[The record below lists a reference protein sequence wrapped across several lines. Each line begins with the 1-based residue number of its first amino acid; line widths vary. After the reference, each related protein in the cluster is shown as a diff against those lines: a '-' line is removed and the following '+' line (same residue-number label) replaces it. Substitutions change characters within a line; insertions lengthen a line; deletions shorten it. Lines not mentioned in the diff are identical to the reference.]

1 MTSSRISSLALAAAL
16 ALGTSASL
24 AAAEPL
30 KVGFAAE
37 PYPPF
42 FEIDASG
49 KWTGWELDI
58 AAEICA
64 KMEAECEFVPSAWDS
79 LIPELMSKK
88 IDMIVASM
96 SITPERE
103 KSIAFSSP
111 YYANTGVLIGGKNA
125 PDGTDPATVK
135 GKSIGVQQST
145 TNHAYAEAYFQDSDL
160 KVYQTQDEANQDLA
174 SGRLDYVHAD
184 ILAMKDFIASDT
196 GLSCCKLVGE
206 VEDDP
211 AILGTGAGIGIR
223 KEDTALKARADAA
236 IAEMLEDGSYDKL
249 TDPVFGDL
257 NIRPKSQ

>member
-1 MTSSRISSLALAAAL
+1 MTLSAIGSLALTAAL
-16 ALGTSASL
+16 ALGVSAPL
-24 AAAEPL
+24 ATAEPL

-49 KWTGWELDI
+49 KWTGWELDV

-96 SITPERE
+96 SITPERA

-196 GLSCCKLVGE
+196 GLS
-206 VEDDP
+206 
-211 AILGTGAGIGIR
+211 A
-223 KEDTALKARADAA
+223 
-236 IAEMLEDGSYDKL
+236 
-249 TDPVFGDL
+249 
-257 NIRPKSQ
+257 